1 MATRKK
7 IVLRRQRRSALNR
20 RKRQTGKRI
29 YRRKVMRG
37 GEENQITYGDLK
49 KLLNYKLPPFG
60 VAIPFFTSVKAGL
73 KTEAHIDIDTL
84 AETTPIT
91 IDTLSK
97 QILPVFKDK
106 IIEKLPDAKKE
117 KVRPLLDQ
125 LFGLLTTP
133 PETSKEMTDKLNV
146 LIEQIVKLIPTPVPI
161 PLSIITS
168 ASSIIVPKLVK
179 VVFAAKTVTTTS
191 EQSSSPASPAA
202 SPAASGGGTAAA
214 QPVDLS

>member
-49 KLLNYKLPPFG
+49 NLLNYKLFG
-60 VAIPFFTSVKAGL
+60 ADIPFFTEIFTSVKADL
-73 KTEAHIDIDTL
+73 KTTAKIDIDDTL
-84 AETTPIT
+84 DENTPIT
-91 IDTLSK
+91 IETLSK
-97 QILPVFKDK
+97 QILPVFKDN
-106 IIEKLPDAKKE
+106 IIEKIPDEKKE
-117 KVRPLLDQ
+117 EVRPLLDQ

-133 PETSKEMTDKLNV
+133 PKDENEMTDKLNE
-146 LIEQIVKLIPTPVPI
+146 LINQIVKLTQLPI
-161 PLSIITS
+161 HSSIITL
-168 ASSIIVPKLVK
+168 ASSVIVPKLVK

-191 EQSSSPASPAA
+191 EQSLSPAA
-202 SPAASGGGTAAA
+202 PAASAAPA
-214 QPVDLS
+214 LDLS

>member
-37 GEENQITYGDLK
+37 GEPQITYGDLK
-49 KLLNYKLPPFG
+49 KLLNYKLFG
-60 VAIPFFTSVKAGL
+60 ADIPFFTSVKSDL
-73 KTEAHIDIDTL
+73 KTKAKIDIDDTL
-84 AETTPIT
+84 DETTPIT

-106 IIEKLPDAKKE
+106 IIEKIPNKE
-117 KVRPLLDQ
+117 NQETVRRLLDQ

-133 PETSKEMTDKLNV
+133 PKTPEEMTNKLNE
-146 LIEQIVKLIPTPVPI
+146 LINQIVELTPLPI
-161 PLSIITS
+161 PSSIITS
-168 ASSIIVPKLVK
+168 ASSSIIVPKLVK
-179 VVFAAKTVTTTS
+179 VVFAATTVTTS
-191 EQSSSPASPAA
+191 DQISSPAA
-202 SPAASGGGTAAA
+202 SLSAFSGGTASAA
-214 QPVDLS
+214 APYNLDLS

>member
-49 KLLNYKLPPFG
+49 TLLNYKLPLG
-60 VAIPFFTSVKAGL
+60 VEIPFFTSVKADL
-73 KTEAHIDIDTL
+73 KTEANIDIDTQ

-97 QILPVFKDK
+97 QILPVFQAK
-106 IIEKLPDAKKE
+106 IIEKLPEAKKE
-117 KVRPLLDQ
+117 EVRPLLDQ

-133 PETSKEMTDKLNV
+133 PKDENEMTDKLNE
-146 LIEQIVKLIPTPVPI
+146 LINQIVKLTPLPI
-161 PLSIITS
+161 PSSIITS
-168 ASSIIVPKLVK
+168 ASSSIIVPKLVK
-179 VVFAAKTVTTTS
+179 VVFAATTVTTS
-191 EQSSSPASPAA
+191 DEISSPAA
-202 SPAASGGGTAAA
+202 SLSASGGGTASAAA